1 MPARP
6 LDGRGAPTE
15 GTAVLVV
22 GLGVSGQALV
32 RAGARLGW
40 RTTVIED
47 RPTTEGAS
55 IRIATARS
63 LGATVTEAPTVE
75 EARCLVDATDLVVTS
90 PGVALE
96 HPVLGHA
103 QAVGRPLWSEIELA
117 ARLTT
122 TPFVAV
128 TGTNGKTTVTS
139 LVDALL
145 RAGGISSLACGN
157 IGHAFADAV
166 FEPAE
171 VFVAE
176 VAALQLEHTVALR
189 PRVAIFLNVADDHLD
204 HFGTLDRYGA
214 AKAKLFANQQGADL
228 LIANA
233 DDPTVVRLAMT
244 APARLAWFSVRP
256 GPRPV
261 GPCWRAEGGEL
272 VDPEGRAICE
282 IDSLPR
288 RRPHDLANALAAGAA
303 ATELGVAPETVA
315 TALRSFE
322 PPAHRIALV
331 GEAHG
336 VSFYDDSKATNP
348 HATLTA
354 LAGFESVVLI
364 AGGRNKDLDLG
375 LLVGGI
381 DHIRSV
387 VAIGDSA
394 PEVEAAFTGRRPVV
408 RARSMREAVSRAAG
422 LARPG
427 DAVLLSPAT
436 ASYDWYRNYGER
448 GDDFAAEVGMLIA
461 SGWSGPSADGAAP
474 REPAERGDHRDPR

>member
-1 MPARP
+1 MPGRTF
-6 LDGRGAPTE
+6 DGGEAPTE
-15 GTAVLVV
+15 GSLVLVV
-22 GLGVSGQALV
+22 GLGVSGLALA

-40 RTTVIED
+40 RTTIVED
-47 RPTTEGAS
+47 RPTNEGAS
-55 IRIATARS
+55 ARITTARS
-63 LGATVTEAPTVE
+63 LGATVVEAPTVE
-75 EARCLVDATDLVVTS
+75 EAQRLVEVTDLVVTS
-90 PGVALE
+90 PGVSLE
-96 HPVLGHA
+96 HPVLSHA
-103 QAVGRPLWSEIELA
+103 AGIGRPLWSEIELA
-117 ARLTT
+117 ARLTE

-139 LVDALL
+139 LVDVLL
-145 RAGGISSLACGN
+145 RAGGVSSLACGN

-171 VFVAE
+171 VYVAE

-214 AKAKLFANQQGADL
+214 AKAKLYANQAGSDL

-233 DDPTVVRLAMT
+233 DDPTVVRLAMA
-244 APARLAWFSVRP
+244 APARLAWFSVGP
-256 GPRPV
+256 TPRPV
-261 GPCWRAEGGEL
+261 GPCWRVEGGEL
-272 VDPEGRAICE
+272 VDPEGRAICR
-282 IDSLPR
+282 IDALPR
-288 RRPHDLANALAAGAA
+288 RRPHDLANALAAAA
-303 ATELGVAPETVA
+303 AAIELGVATEAVA
-315 TALRSFE
+315 AALRSFE

-348 HATLTA
+348 HATLAA
-354 LAGFESVVLI
+354 LAGFASVVLV

-375 LLVGGI
+375 VLVEGV
-381 DHIRSV
+381 DRVRAV
-387 VAIGDSA
+387 VAIGESA
-394 PEVEAAFTGRRPVV
+394 PEVEAAFTGNRPVV
-408 RARSMREAVSRAAG
+408 RAHSMREAVSRAAQ

-448 GDDFAAEVGMLIA
+448 GDDFAAEVGALIA
-461 SGWSGPSADGAAP
+461 GGWLGPDDDGAPP
-474 REPAERGDHRDPR
+474 REAAERGDHRDAR